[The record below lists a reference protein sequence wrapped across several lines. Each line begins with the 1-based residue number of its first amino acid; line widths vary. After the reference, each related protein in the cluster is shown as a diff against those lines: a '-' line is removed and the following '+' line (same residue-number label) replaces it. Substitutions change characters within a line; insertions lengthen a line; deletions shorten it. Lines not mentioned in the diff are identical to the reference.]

1 MSTGHDSAER
11 NPLYNCGTAIRVTAS
26 ISCRAVVLTYYV
38 TCVYSYIH
46 DMMLRFYGHRNRIY
60 NFNAM
65 ATECDRYNT
74 STRRRN
80 AFRKK
85 RLADELLTTSTL
97 AYSLFNIHVT
107 FFCEQAARRRA
118 GERSEGLSHTCSV
131 PRQSDDGLR

>member
-1 MSTGHDSAER
+1 
-11 NPLYNCGTAIRVTAS
+11 
-26 ISCRAVVLTYYV
+26 
-38 TCVYSYIH
+38 
-46 DMMLRFYGHRNRIY
+46 MMLRFYGHRNRIY

-107 FFCEQAARRRA
+107 FFASRPHAGAQASAARDCLIHA
-118 GERSEGLSHTCSV
+118 AYHGKATTGYGKDMT
-131 PRQSDDGLR
+131 